1 MKKAVICLTMMSFL
15 LPSLGHAAYD
25 GMVVGTIK
33 VLIVK
38 SNVSSQALVVQLE
51 GMPELCGSSQ
61 TVAILAED
69 APAWKAV
76 FSVALAAYVSG
87 KKVQVVSD
95 DVGGQCVIRQIRLD
109 TSY

>member
-1 MKKAVICLTMMSFL
+1 MKKAIICLTMMSFL
-15 LPSLGHAAYD
+15 LPNLGYAYD
-25 GMVVGTIK
+25 GRVVGTIST
-33 VLIVK
+33 VLVK
-38 SNVSSQALVVQLE
+38 SNVSSQTLVVQLE
-51 GMPELCGSSQ
+51 GLPKLCGSSQ
-61 TVAILAED
+61 TAAILAED

-87 KKVQVVSD
+87 KKVQVTSD

>member
-1 MKKAVICLTMMSFL
+1 MMSFL
-15 LPSLGHAAYD
+15 LPSLGHAYD
-25 GMVVGTIK
+25 GMVMGTIK
-33 VLIVK
+33 DLVVK
-38 SNVSSQALVVQLE
+38 SNISSQTLVVQLE
-51 GMPELCGSSQ
+51 GLPELCGSSQ
-61 TVAILAED
+61 TMAILAED

-87 KKVQVVSD
+87 KKVQVISD